1 HDRQS
6 HSFYP
11 HLETQEINPFPTRRS
26 SDLEQEAREVKR
38 VAKTLL
44 ATLKQEKL
52 VLDWKKQ
59 QTTRAT
65 VRLTIDS
72 LLDELPRTYS
82 PELDRKSTRLNSSH
96 VSISYAV
103 FCLKKKKDN

>member
-1 HDRQS
+1 MAI
-6 HSFYP
+6 F
-11 HLETQEINPFPTRRS
+11 
-26 SDLEQEAREVKR
+26 DLLTKPDLKLTEQEEREVKR

-65 VRLTIDS
+65 VRLTIET

-82 PELDRKSTRLNSSH
+82 PELYREKCDVVYQHVFESYLGQGRSLYTAVGVPDRN
-96 VSISYAV
+96 
-103 FCLKKKKDN
+103 